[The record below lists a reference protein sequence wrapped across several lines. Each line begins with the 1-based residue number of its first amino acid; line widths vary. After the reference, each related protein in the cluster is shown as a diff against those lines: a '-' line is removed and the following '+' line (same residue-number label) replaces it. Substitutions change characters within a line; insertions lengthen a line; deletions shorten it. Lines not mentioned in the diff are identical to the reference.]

1 MCVLKMP
8 TKIISDSL
16 RIQKYL
22 LNCVPDIVYK
32 PIVYPSNL
40 VKTTSSP
47 RHVHIIRN
55 HLSVLLNT
63 RPFTGKSLLLQFYG
77 STSKRTITTVL
88 LLFKILFR
96 HGPGSQS
103 KQLGFSHLI
112 SKQFP
117 PFSRKKPGH
126 INRLVQER

>member
-1 MCVLKMP
+1 MP

-16 RIQKYL
+16 RIQQYL
-22 LNCVPDIVYK
+22 LHCVFDIVYK
-32 PIVYPSNL
+32 PTVYPSNL
-40 VKTTSSP
+40 VQTTSSP
-47 RHVHIIRN
+47 RHVHIIRK
-55 HLSVLLNT
+55 HLSVLLKT
-63 RPFTGKSLLLQFYG
+63 RPFTVTSLLLKFYG